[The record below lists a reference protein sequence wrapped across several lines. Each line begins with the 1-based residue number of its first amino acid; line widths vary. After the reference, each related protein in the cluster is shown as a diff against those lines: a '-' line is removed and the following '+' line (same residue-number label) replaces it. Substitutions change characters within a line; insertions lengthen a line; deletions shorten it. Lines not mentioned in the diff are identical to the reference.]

1 MCVDVLAEQPIL
13 LKILMLHPPLP
24 RTHTRTITT
33 TIGDNWTIHNI
44 VVKIGEETVIR
55 PSYRTGNVCAMIDV
69 PDAAS
74 SSSWTSISTGST
86 KIGPKMSVICH

>member
-1 MCVDVLAEQPIL
+1 MSFVVWDLEGVPVLYSPIITLLCASVDVLAEQPIL

-44 VVKIGEETVIR
+44 LV
-55 PSYRTGNVCAMIDV
+55 
-69 PDAAS
+69 
-74 SSSWTSISTGST
+74 
-86 KIGPKMSVICH
+86 